1 MWGRALP
8 VRAAMLKTPGRPV
21 ARSCGLLRPLAALLI
36 ATALAAPA
44 WAQADSDSLKLQ
56 PGDVIDFAAD
66 RLSYDDKAEIVT
78 AIGNVVIVREGYRL
92 RADTVAYNRGT
103 GQVEARGNVVVIDPG
118 GNQAFGDRVEITDTL
133 RDAAIENI
141 LVVLQ
146 DGGRLAARSGTRVN
160 NVSTLRRAVYS
171 PCDIGGSDGCPR
183 EPVWQIKALRV
194 IHNPAS
200 QRIAYRDAWFEL
212 FGVPVLYLPSMS
224 HPDGS
229 GGNASGLLVPDI
241 RVDRQLG
248 LELSLPVYLRFSQ
261 SNDLTISPTIYTE
274 ANPSLGATYRH
285 MTTAGPFQ
293 IGGIGTSA
301 SRVDSSGAS
310 RDGFRGYFFGNGRF
324 QFNPKLRATFGAR
337 YSTDDTFLRRYDIS
351 RDVTLRNFASLEHFG
366 GDSYLSVS
374 GWAFQSLRAG
384 DRQGQSP
391 IALPLVDFQW
401 QPDFPGVG
409 GRFDIR
415 ANTMAVTRT
424 SGEDVRRALTSVEY
438 DITRI
443 TPAGQRITLVGL
455 VRGDLYNI
463 DQSGLA
469 GIAAYAGRDGW
480 RTRGIAAGAVDL
492 EWPLAGTAF
501 GGVQTLTPRV
511 QFVAASNG
519 QNSKIPNED
528 SRAVELEDLNLFDI
542 NRFSGYDRWEGS
554 ARVTYGGR
562 WTLDRPRLGVIAEV
576 GQSYRVSD
584 KPSIFPDGTGLA
596 GRFSD
601 IVGRTSL
608 RFSRFVDFTHRYR
621 FDKDSL
627 SVRRNEIDITVG
639 GRRNFVEVGY
649 LRLNRDIT
657 FEDLPD
663 REELRAGGRV
673 QLARFWSAFGSVI
686 FDLTDRTDDPTS
698 AADGFEPVR
707 HRIGVAY
714 EDECLQFGVTWRRD
728 YTSDRDFRRG
738 NTFLLTLSLKN
749 LGR

>member
-8 VRAAMLKTPGRPV
+8 GCATVLKTPGSPL
-21 ARSCGLLRPLAALLI
+21 RSTGLLRPLAALLI
-36 ATALAAPA
+36 ATALATPA
-44 WAQADSDSLKLQ
+44 RAQAESDSLKLQ

-66 RLSYDDKAEIVT
+66 RLSYDDKSSIVT
-78 AIGNVVIVREGYRL
+78 ASGNVVIVREGYRL
-92 RADTVAYNRGT
+92 RADNVAYNRGT
-103 GQVEARGNVVVIDPG
+103 GQVEARGNVVIIDPG
-118 GNQAFGDRVEITDTL
+118 GNQAFGDRVDVTDTL

-146 DGGRLAARSGTRVN
+146 DGGRLAARSGVRVN

-171 PCDIGGSDGCPR
+171 PCDIGGSADCPR

-194 IHNPAS
+194 IHNPAK

-224 HPDGS
+224 HPDGTA
-229 GGNASGLLVPDI
+229 GNASGLLVPDI
-241 RVDRQLG
+241 RIDRQLG
-248 LELSLPVYLRFSQ
+248 IELAMPAYFRFNQ
-261 SNDLTISPTIYTE
+261 SRDLTITPTVYTE
-274 ANPSLGATYRH
+274 ANPSLGATYRQ
-285 MTTAGPFQ
+285 MTASGPFQ
-293 IGGIGTSA
+293 FGALGTTG
-301 SRVDSSGAS
+301 SRVDDNGIT
-310 RDGFRGYFFGNGRF
+310 RNGFRGYFFGNGRF
-324 QFNPKLRATFGAR
+324 QFTPKLRATFGAR
-337 YSTDDTFLRRYDIS
+337 YSTDDTFLRRYDVS

-409 GRFDIR
+409 GHFDIR

-424 SGEDVRRALTSVEY
+424 NGEDVRRALASVEY

-443 TPAGQRITLVGL
+443 MPTGQRVTATGL
-455 VRGDLYNI
+455 VRGDVYNI
-463 DQSGLA
+463 DQSNLA

-480 RTRGIAAGAVDL
+480 RSRGIAAAALDV
-492 EWPLAGTAF
+492 EWPLAGPAF

-511 QFVAASNG
+511 QLVAATNG
-519 QNSKIPNED
+519 NNARIPNED

-542 NRFSGYDRWEGS
+542 NRFPGYDRWEGS

-562 WTLDRPRLGVIAEV
+562 WTLDRPRLGVITEV
-576 GQSYRVSD
+576 GQSYRLSD
-584 KPSIFPDGTGLA
+584 KPSILPVGTGLA

-601 IVGRTSL
+601 IVGRTSI
-608 RFSRFVDFTHRYR
+608 RFSRYVDVTHRYR
-621 FDKDSL
+621 IDKDNL

-639 GRRNFVEVGY
+639 GRRNFAEIGY

-663 REELRAGGRV
+663 REEVRAGGRV
-673 QLARFWSAFGSVI
+673 QIARFWSAFGSVI
-686 FDLTDRTDDPTS
+686 LDLTDRTDDPTS
-698 AADGFEPVR
+698 NADGFEPVR